1 MSLNQKIQ
9 TVTPSEAKEMIAAQ
23 LKVDPKIRINLG
35 FIGHRGDGKTQ
46 VVEQAAR
53 EAGYT
58 YKAIYTAQCDAC
70 DFTGNPHY
78 DAQNNVTI
86 YGRPVIFPAENE
98 KCVLVLEELNRAPA
112 EVRQACMQLFTD
124 KKIGTHQMP
133 ADTLITICIN
143 PPNDMYDVSELDSA
157 MTNRAA
163 WMNFATDADEWMKY
177 AYDSGMDERVIKMI
191 GTNRDMLSVP
201 AVEVSPSPRSWEMV
215 SNVLKGMG
223 DIRPELMDAMISGL
237 VGSIAATQFRRL
249 ANNGFRTPVTGAEV
263 LKDYKA
269 VQAKVLEQKNDG
281 TWYTVRDLVAR
292 IESESKTK
300 EMVGNLVLFTR
311 DLKPEWQQYLITKT
325 PQPVLTKMCQLDKQ
339 FALFISE
346 IKAEILK
353 LK

>member
-1 MSLNQKIQ
+1 MKVIQK
-9 TVTPSEAKEMIAAQ
+9 VTPAQAKKLVALQLAQPAATR
-23 LKVDPKIRINLG
+23 LPLG

-46 VVEQAAR
+46 VVAQAAK
-53 EAGYT
+53 EAGYA
-58 YKAIYTAQCDAC
+58 YYPLYTAQCDAC

-78 DAQNNVTI
+78 DPSTNTTI

-98 KCVLVLEELNRAPA
+98 KAVLVLEELNRACA
-112 EVRQACMQLFTD
+112 ETRNACMQLLTD
-124 KKIGTHQMP
+124 RKIGTHKLP
-133 ADTLITICIN
+133 EDTLIVVCIN
-143 PPNDMYDVSELDSA
+143 PPNDIYDVAELDSA
-157 MTNRAA
+157 MTNRIG

-191 GTNRDMLSVP
+191 GTNRDMLSQP
-201 AVEVSPSPRSWEMV
+201 AVEVSPSPRTWEMV
-215 SNVLKGMG
+215 SNVLKGLPEG
-223 DIRPELMDAMISGL
+223 TEPELVDAMISGL
-237 VGSIAATQFRRL
+237 VGSIAAVSFRKL